1 VKRILQI
8 AAIVALTIFFLVL
21 FLRNANLSEVWAM
34 LKTTSPGWLALALL
48 VNFSAL
54 LFRTIRW
61 RIILDY
67 ENPPPFYAT
76 FFANTV
82 GYMLSTILPIRVA
95 DAARPALLARRTTH
109 RFSGALGAVLT
120 ERILD
125 LFSILSLFIFFAV
138 LRWNE
143 FSQDLRMARWFY
155 IVKAGAIASAV
166 LLVALA
172 ILIFFL
178 YFRRPQIRRTHEYLG
193 RALPKRFRDP
203 WMHFFDSFVETLEL
217 TRHGNAFTLVLLCTA
232 GVWACL
238 TGQFYLTTLALHR
251 PLPFDASFFVTGV
264 TTVGLAIPTPGGIGG
279 FHKACQLVL
288 TNFYH
293 FDIDSSVATAV
304 LFHVVG
310 TLPVLVA
317 GLLLFVREGVRW
329 RDVTR
334 APETSEDGQPTT
346 GNRPL

>member
-1 VKRILQI
+1 LKRILQI
-8 AAIVALTIFFLVL
+8 AVIVALTVFFLVL
-21 FLRNANLSEVWAM
+21 FLRNANLTEVWAM
-34 LKTTSPGWLALALL
+34 LKTTSPGWLALALM

-67 ENPPPFYAT
+67 DNPPPFYAT

-82 GYMLSTILPIRVA
+82 GYMLSTILPVRVA

-109 RFSGALGAVLT
+109 RFSGALGTVLT
-120 ERILD
+120 ERMLD
-125 LFSILSLFIFFAV
+125 LFSILTLFITFAA

-143 FSQDLRMARWFY
+143 FSHNPQIARWFY

-166 LLVALA
+166 MMGSLM
-172 ILIFFL
+172 ILIFGLFF
-178 YFRRPQIRRTHEYLG
+178 FRAHIRRLHEYLG
-193 RALPKRFRDP
+193 RALPKRFRDS
-203 WMHFFDSFVETLEL
+203 WMHFFDSFVETLAL
-217 TRHGNAFTLVLLCTA
+217 TRQGKAFSLVLLCTA

-288 TNFYH
+288 TNFYN

-304 LFHVVG
+304 LFHIVG
-310 TLPVLVA
+310 TLPVVVT
-317 GLLLFVREGVRW
+317 GLLLFVREGLRW
-329 RDVTR
+329 RDVTGAAE
-334 APETSEDGQPTT
+334 APADPPPTSDD
-346 GNRPL
+346 RSL